1 MYSHHFLRGLHPR
14 KSTNSISVSF
24 HRSDQKYD
32 PLWISL
38 GDTQRCPE
46 EFYPKSA
53 GSPRMDLVEVSL
65 RVPPFTGELLQK
77 IAYKVDPLANDGERY
92 ADVYN
97 FGS

>member
-1 MYSHHFLRGLHPR
+1 
-14 KSTNSISVSF
+14 
-24 HRSDQKYD
+24 
-32 PLWISL
+32 
-38 GDTQRCPE
+38 
-46 EFYPKSA
+46 
-53 GSPRMDLVEVSL
+53 MDLVEVSL